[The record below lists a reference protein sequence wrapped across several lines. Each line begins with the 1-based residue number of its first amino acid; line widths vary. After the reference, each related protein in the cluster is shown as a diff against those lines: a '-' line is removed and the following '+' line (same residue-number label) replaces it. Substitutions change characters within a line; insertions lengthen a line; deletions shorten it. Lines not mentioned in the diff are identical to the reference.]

1 MVKEEGKEAGR
12 SWDCYRAWDYYGWEA
27 ERVVAVTN
35 GIHIMEVIT
44 RARTHLSVILVEE
57 DKDDGLAAKTRD
69 YFQQAADQGLIKIV
83 LRNEK

>member
-1 MVKEEGKEAGR
+1 
-12 SWDCYRAWDYYGWEA
+12 
-27 ERVVAVTN
+27 
-35 GIHIMEVIT
+35 MEVIT